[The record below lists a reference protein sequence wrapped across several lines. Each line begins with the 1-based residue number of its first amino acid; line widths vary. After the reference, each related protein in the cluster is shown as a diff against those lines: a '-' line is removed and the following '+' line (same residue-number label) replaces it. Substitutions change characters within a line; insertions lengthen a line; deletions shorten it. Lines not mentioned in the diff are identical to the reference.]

1 MNTKAIFSSARQNWK
16 TPEKL
21 YKDLDDE
28 FHFDFDPCPTHPNF
42 DGLTCEWGVST
53 FLNPPYSQVKL
64 WLQKALVEHDKNKIV
79 VALLPSRTGTSW
91 FHEYVLPHATEIRF
105 IRGRLQFDD
114 CGMNAPFDSLI
125 IIYSPEVSRGYKMK
139 IQNNTVV
146 FRSMPEFYNKESV
159 DLKRNTVRMLTKKE
173 AECIQQNPPQ
183 FIKIHQV
190 GMMEERN
197 YFTRTIRDIS
207 TYENLTIFS
216 W

>member
-1 MNTKAIFSSARQNWK
+1 
-16 TPEKL
+16 
-21 YKDLDDE
+21 
-28 FHFDFDPCPTHPNF
+28 
-42 DGLTCEWGVST
+42 
-53 FLNPPYSQVKL
+53 
-64 WLQKALVEHDKNKIV
+64 
-79 VALLPSRTGTSW
+79 
-91 FHEYVLPHATEIRF
+91 
-105 IRGRLQFDD
+105 
-114 CGMNAPFDSLI
+114 
-125 IIYSPEVSRGYKMK
+125 MK

-173 AECIQQNPPQ
+173 AECIQQNPPK

-190 GMMEERN
+190 GMMEKQN